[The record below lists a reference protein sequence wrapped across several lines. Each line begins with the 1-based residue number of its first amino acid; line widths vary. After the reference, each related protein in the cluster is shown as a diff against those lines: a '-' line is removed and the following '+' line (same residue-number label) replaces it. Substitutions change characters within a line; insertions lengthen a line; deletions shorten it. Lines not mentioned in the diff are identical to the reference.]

1 MGRAMIFAEPME
13 KSSEPTSMVM
23 SSPRNCSMWMGNT
36 GGCTAAWSASLR
48 LPVGCPG
55 P

>member
-1 MGRAMIFAEPME
+1 MTLADPME
-13 KSSEPTSMVM
+13 KSSDPTSMVM

-36 GGCTAAWSASLR
+36 GGCTAACSASFKVPL
-48 LPVGCPG
+48 GWAG